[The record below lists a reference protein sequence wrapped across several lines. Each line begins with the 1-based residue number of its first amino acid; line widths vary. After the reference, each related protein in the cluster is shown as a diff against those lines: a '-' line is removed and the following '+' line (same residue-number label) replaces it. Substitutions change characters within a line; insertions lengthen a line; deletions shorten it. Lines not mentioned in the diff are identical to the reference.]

1 LKIAPDDPQI
11 YFFDPVLGLQHQ
23 LSCLSQLE
31 LNNVIPSSRIDTLS
45 SIIPMAEEC
54 GRYLIGYHAG
64 KQKYGL
70 VCLSKKQLMS
80 VIEESVFFNEVLDV
94 RY

>member
-1 LKIAPDDPQI
+1 M
-11 YFFDPVLGLQHQ
+11 
-23 LSCLSQLE
+23 SQLD
-31 LNNVIPSSRIDTLS
+31 LTDVTSSSRIDTLS

-54 GRYLIGYHAG
+54 GSYLIGYHAG

-94 RY
+94 RSHQTFDLDLCNFYF